1 MQSLAVAV
9 AVSAGIASLR
19 LRLRSYNSKPSL
31 PSPTAFPDGFPIA
44 HPVERDG
51 SDAARTRSW
60 ELAVMAGLEICATP
74 QSELG
79 LWGQTDGFVGS
90 LHKQHGMLKHKLV
103 ATPLRPGTAKHH
115 HHN

>member
-1 MQSLAVAV
+1 MNFLIFKLLLKMNVMNEFVQ
-9 AVSAGIASLR
+9 
-19 LRLRSYNSKPSL
+19 
-31 PSPTAFPDGFPIA
+31 
-44 HPVERDG
+44 VERVG
-51 SDAARTRSW
+51 SDAARTRSC

-79 LWGQTDGFVGS
+79 LWGQIDGFVGS
-90 LHKQHGMLKHKLV
+90 LHKQHGMPKHKLV